1 MRCAHLPRPS
11 FGVVSLPAWSNKSA
25 WGHLLLLSLGG
36 NIAVAVLAWFVVGL
50 FLQ

>member
-1 MRCAHLPRPS
+1 MRYPHLPRPS
-11 FGVVSLPAWSNKSA
+11 FGVASLPAWSNKST

-36 NIAVAVLAWFVVGL
+36 NIAVAVLAWFLVSL